1 MKITR
6 KLTVTAAA
14 LMFSLP
20 AFAEDYEHYKGEPAE
35 TLEQAVAN
43 FSEYNNRLD
52 KVLAGE
58 LTPEAMN
65 EIHQLTYTLENAL
78 GKLNEEFDDLA
89 ERLELVHKA
98 SEHADP
104 ETIQREGSVYLE
116 KSRKVIP

>member
-6 KLTVTAAA
+6 NLTLVAAA

-20 AFAEDYEHYKGEPAE
+20 ALAEDYEHYEGEPAE
-35 TLEQAVAN
+35 TLEQAVTN
-43 FSEYNNRLD
+43 FSKYNNKLD
-52 KVLAGE
+52 KMLAGE

-78 GKLNEEFDDLA
+78 GKLNEEFADLA

-104 ETIQREGSVYLE
+104 ETVKFEGSVYLE